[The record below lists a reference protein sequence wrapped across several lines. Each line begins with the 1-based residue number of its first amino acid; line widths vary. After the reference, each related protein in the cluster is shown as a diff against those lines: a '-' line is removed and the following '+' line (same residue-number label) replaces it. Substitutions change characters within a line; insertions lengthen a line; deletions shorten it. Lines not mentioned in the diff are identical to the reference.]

1 MRTKTKM
8 IRIEEQL
15 YTRLAKAAGSTS
27 LTRFVN
33 ELLDEALA
41 TRKNV
46 ELDKRAAEWAEAE
59 RELYGVPSYEATT
72 QSHGVP
78 ETSLGSQG
86 HSPNTPTPNIP
97 ETPKAAGQQ
106 RVAEQQ
112 IPADTP
118 QQAGLPCCNQASP
131 CKHWRWDPQLA
142 MWQNI
147 LTGEIREAQ

>member
-15 YTRLAKAAGSTS
+15 YTRLATAAGSTS

-59 RELYGVPSYEATT
+59 RELYGVPN
-72 QSHGVP
+72 
-78 ETSLGSQG
+78 
-86 HSPNTPTPNIP
+86 NTPTPNIP
-97 ETPKAAGQQ
+97 ETPKVEEIIIPQQ
-106 RVAEQQ
+106 R
-112 IPADTP
+112 PAQT
-118 QQAGLPCCNQASP
+118 GLPCCNQASP

>member
-15 YTRLAKAAGSTS
+15 YTRLASAAGSKS

-41 TRKNV
+41 TRKSV

-59 RELYGVPSYEATT
+59 RELYGVTTPSY
-72 QSHGVP
+72 GVP
-78 ETSLGSQG
+78 EKE
-86 HSPNTPTPNIP
+86 PTPEIP
-97 ETPKAAGQQ
+97 ETPKVEEIIIPQQ
-106 RVAEQQ
+106 R
-112 IPADTP
+112 PAQT
-118 QQAGLPCCNQASP
+118 GLPCCNQASP

>member
-15 YTRLAKAAGSTS
+15 YTRLASAAGSTS

-41 TRKNV
+41 TRKSK

-59 RELYGVPSYEATT
+59 RELYGVPSYEATA
-72 QSHGVP
+72 QPHGTP
-78 ETSLGSQG
+78 E
-86 HSPNTPTPNIP
+86 NTPTPEIP
-97 ETPKAAGQQ
+97 ETPKPAGQQ
-106 RVAEQQ
+106 RVAETV
-112 IPADTP
+112 PRP
-118 QQAGLPCCNQASP
+118 GLPCCMKPSP

-147 LTGEIREAQ
+147 LTGEIREVQ

>member
-41 TRKNV
+41 TRKSV
-46 ELDKRAAEWAEAE
+46 ELNKRAAEWAEAE
-59 RELYGVPSYEATT
+59 RELYGATT
-72 QSHGVP
+72 QSYGVP
-78 ETSLGSQG
+78 DVT
-86 HSPNTPTPNIP
+86 HPP
-97 ETPKAAGQQ
+97 EISEPQK
-106 RVAEQQ
+106 
-112 IPADTP
+112 PATTP
-118 QQAGLPCCNQASP
+118 QQTGLPCCNQASP

>member
-15 YTRLAKAAGSTS
+15 YTRLAKAAGNTS

-59 RELYGVPSYEATT
+59 RELYGT
-72 QSHGVP
+72 P
-78 ETSLGSQG
+78 ETSLGSHG
-86 HSPNTPTPNIP
+86 HSPNTPTPEIP
-97 ETPKAAGQQ
+97 ETPKVAA
-106 RVAEQQ
+106 
-112 IPADTP
+112 TP
-118 QQAGLPCCNQASP
+118 QQTGLPCCNQASP
-131 CKHWRWDPQLA
+131 CKHWRWDAQLA

>member
-15 YTRLAKAAGSTS
+15 YTRLATAAGGTS

-59 RELYGVPSYEATT
+59 RELYGVP
-72 QSHGVP
+72 
-78 ETSLGSQG
+78 ETSQGSQG
-86 HSPNTPTPNIP
+86 QSPNTPTPENLEP
-97 ETPKAAGQQ
+97 QK
-106 RVAEQQ
+106 
-112 IPADTP
+112 PAVQ

-147 LTGEIREAQ
+147 LTGEIREA

>member
-15 YTRLAKAAGSTS
+15 YTRLAAAAGSTS

-33 ELLDEALA
+33 DLLDEALA

-78 ETSLGSQG
+78 N
-86 HSPNTPTPNIP
+86 NTPTPEIP
-97 ETPKAAGQQ
+97 ETPK
-106 RVAEQQ
+106 VAET
-112 IPADTP
+112 TP
-118 QQAGLPCCNQASP
+118 RPGLPCCMKPSP
-131 CKHWRWDPQLA
+131 CKHWRWDAQLA

>member
-41 TRKNV
+41 TRKSV
-46 ELDKRAAEWAEAE
+46 ELDKRAAEWDEAE
-59 RELYGVPSYEATT
+59 RELYGVPDS
-72 QSHGVP
+72 
-78 ETSLGSQG
+78 
-86 HSPNTPTPNIP
+86 TPTPEIP
-97 ETPKAAGQQ
+97 ETPK
-106 RVAEQQ
+106 VEQ
-112 IPADTP
+112 T
-118 QQAGLPCCNQASP
+118 GLPCCNQASP
-131 CKHWRWDPQLA
+131 CKHWRWDAQLA

>member
-15 YTRLAKAAGSTS
+15 YTRLASAAGSTS

-33 ELLDEALA
+33 DLLDEALA

-59 RELYGVPSYEATT
+59 RELYGT
-72 QSHGVP
+72 P
-78 ETSLGSQG
+78 ES
-86 HSPNTPTPNIP
+86 TPTPEIP
-97 ETPKAAGQQ
+97 ETPK
-106 RVAEQQ
+106 
-112 IPADTP
+112 P
-118 QQAGLPCCNQASP
+118 AGLPCCNQASP

>member
-15 YTRLAKAAGSTS
+15 YTRLASAAGSTS

-41 TRKNV
+41 TRKSV

-59 RELYGVPSYEATT
+59 RELYEVTTPSY
-72 QSHGVP
+72 GVP
-78 ETSLGSQG
+78 E
-86 HSPNTPTPNIP
+86 NTPTPEII
-97 ETPKAAGQQ
+97 EQPK
-106 RVAEQQ
+106 
-112 IPADTP
+112 PATTP
-118 QQAGLPCCNQASP
+118 QQTGLPCCNQASP
-131 CKHWRWDPQLA
+131 CKHWRWDAQLA

>member
-15 YTRLAKAAGSTS
+15 YTRLATAAGSTS

-33 ELLDEALA
+33 ELLDKALA
-41 TRKNV
+41 TRKSV

-59 RELYGVPSYEATT
+59 RELYGT
-72 QSHGVP
+72 P
-78 ETSLGSQG
+78 ET
-86 HSPNTPTPNIP
+86 TPTPEIP
-97 ETPKAAGQQ
+97 ETPKP
-106 RVAEQQ
+106 AETVVNK
-112 IPADTP
+112 P
-118 QQAGLPCCNQASP
+118 GLPCCNQASP

>member
-8 IRIEEQL
+8 IRVEEQL
-15 YTRLAKAAGSTS
+15 YARLAAEAGSTS

-33 ELLDEALA
+33 DLLDEALA

-59 RELYGVPSYEATT
+59 RELYGVTTPSYGT
-72 QSHGVP
+72 P
-78 ETSLGSQG
+78 ETSQGSQG
-86 HSPNTPTPNIP
+86 HSPNTPTPEIP
-97 ETPKAAGQQ
+97 ETPK
-106 RVAEQQ
+106 VEE
-112 IPADTP
+112 IITP
-118 QQAGLPCCNQASP
+118 QQRPATTPQQTGLPCCNQASP

>member
-15 YTRLAKAAGSTS
+15 YTRLAAEAGSTS

-59 RELYGVPSYEATT
+59 RELYGVTTPSY
-72 QSHGVP
+72 GVP
-78 ETSLGSQG
+78 ETSHSSQG
-86 HSPNTPTPNIP
+86 HSPTTPTP
-97 ETPKAAGQQ
+97 
-106 RVAEQQ
+106 
-112 IPADTP
+112 
-118 QQAGLPCCNQASP
+118 GLPCCMKPSP

>member
-15 YTRLAKAAGSTS
+15 YTRLASAAGSTS

-59 RELYGVPSYEATT
+59 RELYGVTTPSY
-72 QSHGVP
+72 GVP
-78 ETSLGSQG
+78 EKE
-86 HSPNTPTPNIP
+86 PTPEIP
-97 ETPKAAGQQ
+97 ETPK
-106 RVAEQQ
+106 VAETV
-112 IPADTP
+112 PKP
-118 QQAGLPCCNQASP
+118 GLPCCMKPSP

>member
-15 YTRLAKAAGSTS
+15 YTRLASAAGSAS

-33 ELLDEALA
+33 DLLDEALSA
-41 TRKNV
+41 RKNV
-46 ELDKRAAEWAEAE
+46 ELNKRAAEWTEAE
-59 RELYGVPSYEATT
+59 RELYETPEITPT
-72 QSHGVP
+72 PEIP
-78 ETSLGSQG
+78 ETS
-86 HSPNTPTPNIP
+86 
-97 ETPKAAGQQ
+97 K
-106 RVAEQQ
+106 VAET
-112 IPADTP
+112 ITKP
-118 QQAGLPCCNQASP
+118 GLPCCNQSSP

>member
-15 YTRLAKAAGSTS
+15 YTRLTTAAGSTS

-33 ELLDEALA
+33 DLLDEALA
-41 TRKNV
+41 TRKSV

-59 RELYGVPSYEATT
+59 RELYGTPK
-72 QSHGVP
+72 
-78 ETSLGSQG
+78 
-86 HSPNTPTPNIP
+86 NTPTPEIVEP
-97 ETPKAAGQQ
+97 PKP
-106 RVAEQQ
+106 AE
-112 IPADTP
+112 IVSKP
-118 QQAGLPCCNQASP
+118 GLPCCNQSSP